1 MALLVVFAFPARR
14 TRSSSSLLFLSVVN
28 MRRKA
33 VDLRLGE
40 ALRNDVAHDVAQP
53 QQRLV
58 VQVCRPSVG
67 EGNEAPGRQLAD
79 EEARRRV
86 RRGRTRAPELKLRI
100 RRLARVAL
108 SPGRPGR
115 RGISGRRRIRV
126 LSRRS

>member
-1 MALLVVFAFPARR
+1 MWAHVSESA
-14 TRSSSSLLFLSVVN
+14 TNLSVVN

-100 RRLARVAL
+100 RRLARVADWDD
-108 SPGRPGR
+108 
-115 RGISGRRRIRV
+115 SGGHDINSADA
-126 LSRRS
+126 LAE